1 MQKKILFSLVV
12 LEGAGILGL
21 LYLIWNHSQNTEQ
34 VLLSETLISISAF
47 AALACI
53 VVGWVQIKSPAS
65 MVDIEAGRQQGLVKW
80 FNPTKGFG
88 FIEQDNGQD
97 LFVHQSEIKLS
108 GFRYLNKDDRVEYDI
123 GLGKKVLSHK
133 MSCVSKKQKT
143 SGSRFRKKSRF
154 QGFLILS

>member
-12 LEGAGILGL
+12 LEGVGILGL

-65 MVDIEAGRQQGLVKW
+65 MVDIEAGRCLLYTS
-80 FNPTKGFG
+80 PSPR
-88 FIEQDNGQD
+88 D
-97 LFVHQSEIKLS
+97 LS
-108 GFRYLNKDDRVEYDI
+108 
-123 GLGKKVLSHK
+123 
-133 MSCVSKKQKT
+133 T
-143 SGSRFRKKSRF
+143 SRMPSSA
-154 QGFLILS
+154 

>member
-12 LEGAGILGL
+12 LEGTGILGL
-21 LYLIWNHSQNTEQ
+21 LYLIWNHSQITEQ

-53 VVGWVQIKSPAS
+53 VVGWVQIKSPSS

-88 FIEQDNGQD
+88 FIIRENGD
-97 LFVHQSEIKLS
+97 EIFVHHRSVLAQDGQRANLS
-108 GFRYLNKDDRVEYDI
+108 DGLRVTFALVE
-123 GLGKKVLSHK
+123 H
-133 MSCVSKKQKT
+133 SKGWQAEDVD
-143 SGSRFRKKSRF
+143 S
-154 QGFLILS
+154 I

>member
-47 AALACI
+47 AALAC
-53 VVGWVQIKSPAS
+53 VLVGWVQIKSPAS
-65 MVDIEAGRQQGLVKW
+65 RVDIEAGRQQGLVKW

-97 LFVHQSEIKLS
+97 LFVHQSEIKLPNAHAIVNPN
-108 GFRYLNKDDRVEYDI
+108 RYDDNSNLNYLCAAGVCFMFLVALNKKLRDENWF
-123 GLGKKVLSHK
+123 KKNK
-133 MSCVSKKQKT
+133 
-143 SGSRFRKKSRF
+143 
-154 QGFLILS
+154 I